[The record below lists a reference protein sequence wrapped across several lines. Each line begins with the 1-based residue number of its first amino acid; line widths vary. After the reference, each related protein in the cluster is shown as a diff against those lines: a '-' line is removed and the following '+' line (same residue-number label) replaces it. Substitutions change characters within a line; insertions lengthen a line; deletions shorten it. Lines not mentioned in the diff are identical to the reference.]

1 MRQIDRDIHLSRA
14 LVVDG
19 NATSRSILVA
29 QLRDFGVGTVS
40 QCGRVSDARSQ
51 LETHKF
57 DLVLCEHDFGGTD
70 YSGQQL
76 LDDLRRHQ
84 ILPLSTVFIMITGEA
99 TYAKV
104 AEAAESALDG
114 YLLKPHTAAALGER
128 LTEARQRKRA
138 MADIFEAIDE
148 GRLDDAASLCLARLK
163 ARKPYWLFAAR
174 LGAELLLNGGRHAEA
189 RLLYD
194 TVLKSQALPWARLGI
209 ARVQLEEHATTQAIR
224 TLESLIADQPSF
236 VDAYDVMGRAHVESG
251 DLAQAAAVY
260 ERAAALTPGSVGRLQ
275 KLGMLSFYMGDLP
288 AAAKALDRAVSVGIN
303 SKMFD
308 SQTLVLQAFV
318 RFHQHDGK
326 GLQRCVDNLAH
337 ALSRSPGSD
346 RLQRFVQVVDVFSQ
360 MLHKRVADAI
370 QGIRA
375 LAQELRSES
384 FDVEAGCNMLSMLAQ
399 LTAAELKLDG
409 IEDWVDAVGMRF
421 CTSRAL
427 TELLLRAA
435 SAHEPFAQR
444 IRACHQRVF
453 QASEAAMAHSLA
465 GNPEAAARVLL
476 ERGAATLNGKL
487 IDTARL
493 VLQRHQDKVPDA
505 AALLERANDLKQ
517 RFAATQ
523 ARASLGEGSGRRT
536 GGVAV
541 LAVATAPAPAP
552 AAVPV
557 G

>member
-1 MRQIDRDIHLSRA
+1 MRRIDRDIHLSRA

-29 QLRDFGVGTVS
+29 QLRDFGLGTVV
-40 QCGRVSDARSQ
+40 QCGRVGDARSQ
-51 LETHKF
+51 LETHRF
-57 DLVLCEHDFGGTD
+57 DVVLCEHDFSGSD

-114 YLLKPHTAAALGER
+114 YLLKPHTASALGER
-128 LTEARQRKRA
+128 LSEARQRKRA
-138 MADIFEAIDE
+138 LNEIFDAIDE
-148 GRLDDAASLCLARLK
+148 GRFDDAATLCLARFQ
-163 ARKPYWLFAAR
+163 ARAPYWLFAAR
-174 LGAELLLNGGRHAEA
+174 LGAELLLNGARHAEA
-189 RLLYD
+189 RSLYD

-209 ARVQLEEHATTQAIR
+209 ARVQLEEHATAQAIR

-260 ERAAALTPGSVGRLQ
+260 ERAASLTPGSVGRLQ
-275 KLGMLSFYMGDLP
+275 KLGMLSFYMGDTE
-288 AAAKALDRAVSVGIN
+288 AAAKALDRAVSIGIN

-318 RFHQHDGK
+318 RFHQKDGK

-337 ALSRSPGSD
+337 ALSRARGSD
-346 RLQRFVQVVDVFSQ
+346 RLRRFAQVVEVFSLL
-360 MLHKRVADAI
+360 LHKQVADAV
-370 QGIRA
+370 QAIRS
-375 LAQELRSES
+375 LAREVRAES
-384 FDVEAGCNMLSMLAQ
+384 FDVEAGCNLLAMLAQ
-399 LTAAELKLDG
+399 LTAAELTLEGVD
-409 IEDWVDAVGMRF
+409 EWVDAVGLRF

-427 TELLLRAA
+427 TELLVRAA

-444 IRACHQRVF
+444 IKACHQRVF

-465 GNPEAAARVLL
+465 GKPEAAARVLL

-505 AALLERANDLKQ
+505 AALLAQANDLKQ
-517 RFAATQ
+517 RFAATP
-523 ARASLGEGSGRRT
+523 ARASLGEGNGRKT

-541 LAVATAPAPAP
+541 LAVAAPAAPAPAT
-552 AAVPV
+552 AD
-557 G
+557 